1 MDHLMEENKSLD
13 EPKNVV
19 LSVLNVMTDSWFKY
33 CEELETKIT
42 EMEVKLRDFE
52 VQLALNAKMA

>member
-33 CEELETKIT
+33 CEELEAKIT